1 MYAYCFMDKDFG
13 FNSVWVESGVPIEED
28 YDFCYDCAETSFMDD
43 YGYIPIDW
51 IITEHLTN
59 D

>member
-1 MYAYCFMDKDFG
+1 MFAYRFTDKG
-13 FNSVWVESGVPIEED
+13 FAFNYVWVESSVSIKED